1 MNIMELADQ
10 YIAQDQHVKELDEEL
25 KVAKAAREETMTA
38 LAEQMAD
45 MELQSL
51 NKSGKTLY
59 LSETVSVTVPADRK
73 ESLMSALI
81 EQGYGDMIRPNVSSQ
96 TLTALVKELS
106 GDEDV
111 TVPEWLEGIV
121 TLYKAPKVGIRKSTR

>member
-59 LSETVSVTVPADRK
+59 LSETVSVTVPADCK

-81 EQGYGDMIRPNVSSQ
+81 EQGYGDMIKPNVSSQ

-111 TVPEWLEGIV
+111 TVPGWLEGLV
-121 TLYKAPKVGIRKSTR
+121 TLYKAPKVGIRKSK

>member
-25 KVAKAAREETMTA
+25 KVAKAAREETMQA

-59 LSETVSVTVPADRK
+59 LAETVSVTVPADCK
-73 ESLMSALI
+73 EALMSALI

-111 TVPEWLEGIV
+111 TVPEWLEGLV
-121 TLYKAPKVGIRKSTR
+121 TLYKAPKVGIRKSK

>member
-1 MNIMELADQ
+1 MDIMELADQ

-25 KVAKAAREETMTA
+25 KVAKAAREETMQA

-111 TVPEWLEGIV
+111 TVPEWLEGLV
-121 TLYKAPKVGIRKSTR
+121 TLYKAPKVGIRKSK

>member
-1 MNIMELADQ
+1 MDIMELADQ

-25 KVAKAAREETMTA
+25 KVAKAAREETMQA

-111 TVPEWLEGIV
+111 TVPEWLEGLV
-121 TLYKAPKVGIRKSTR
+121 TLYRAPKVGIRKSK